1 MTLDL
6 TGILCSIR
14 VLNPSVR
21 EGALAFLF
29 ARTNTSY
36 QPAKVTSL
44 PKWDARYSSFV
55 FSWVFTSAGLHIPY
69 VPLPCFRHSFS
80 NHTKH
85 SRFSCLRLTPTTE
98 LLCEHWQTDNLV
110 GSAGAPAEGGE
121 CRKSKREVWNLKK
134 NNPASKGADEKYAQ
148 QRVITKTLG
157 LSSNGTG
164 GTNLQQPGNHGHG
177 STQQRAFSWP
187 CACTPTPPQLQC

>member
-36 QPAKVTSL
+36 QPSKVTSL

-55 FSWVFTSAGLHIPY
+55 FSWVFTSARLHIPY

-121 CRKSKREVWNLKK
+121 CRKSKKRGLEFEKK
-134 NNPASKGADEKYAQ
+134 
-148 QRVITKTLG
+148 
-157 LSSNGTG
+157 
-164 GTNLQQPGNHGHG
+164 
-177 STQQRAFSWP
+177 
-187 CACTPTPPQLQC
+187 